1 MTDKVEQLHAFTTMD
16 IPADRVLEGAIGKLT
31 GAVVIGWDEQGELY
45 IATSLGAEAE
55 TLWLLEKGRQYL
67 MDLA

>member
-1 MTDKVEQLHAFTTMD
+1 MTKQDILRCVTTLD

-31 GAVVIGWDEQGELY
+31 GAVVIGWDEAGELY